1 MSTVYVI
8 ELILLVAGAALGG
21 YVFGAWRHGG
31 KFPAGLFALTS
42 VLCGGAAVIGAL
54 A

>member
-8 ELILLVAGAALGG
+8 QVILLVAGAALTG
-21 YVFGAWRHGG
+21 YVFGTWRHGG
-31 KFPAGLFALTS
+31 KFPAGLSALASMLFAAS
-42 VLCGGAAVIGAL
+42 IVIGAL